1 MIDSYKITFHYINKM
16 SYHTRSH
23 THMPRIIAICGA
35 KRSGKDVLAEHLVR
49 KYNYERIAF
58 AEPLK
63 HAIKTLF
70 NFDDEQVGIGE
81 DTGTGKKDALDER
94 WGITPR
100 AALQFF
106 GTEVMQEKIQE
117 LLPDIKRNFFA
128 NTLKNYIKTRM
139 DANEGQRFVI
149 SDLRFLH
156 EYEVLFSI
164 PNIRKDDIA
173 IIRVIRP
180 DAGFI
185 GISNARD
192 ANPCDA
198 VAAASVSHKSEQEY
212 INIPYD
218 IILFNNGTID
228 AYIEKFDKIIS
239 L

>member
-1 MIDSYKITFHYINKM
+1 MLDSYKM

-23 THMPRIIAICGA
+23 TRMPRIIAICGA

-70 NFDDEQVGIGE
+70 NFDDEQVGIGK

-139 DANEGQRFVI
+139 GANEGQRFVI

-180 DAGFI
+180 DAGFL
-185 GISNARD
+185 GISNDAVAAAR
-192 ANPCDA
+192 DA
-198 VAAASVSHKSEQEY
+198 VAAASISHKSEQEY